1 MIAETETVLHSWCV
15 QAQWNAPTIVGG
27 EGARFWDESGRVY
40 LDMSS
45 LAECMN
51 LGHQHPGL
59 IRAIQQQAQSLCF
72 VNSAWGAAPRAA
84 GRRGLCGRAAG
95 AGAVCLSLRAWIDQ
109 RRRVRNA

>member
-1 MIAETETVLHSWCV
+1 MIPETETVLHSWCI

-51 LGHQHPGL
+51 LGHQHPRL
-59 IRAIQQQAQSLCF
+59 IRAIQQQAQTLCF
-72 VNSAWGAAPRAA
+72 VNSA
-84 GRRGLCGRAAG
+84 
-95 AGAVCLSLRAWIDQ
+95 
-109 RRRVRNA
+109 